1 MFVYFLILL
10 WVFICAILS
19 LDLRISKLQQKRI
32 ILLLI
37 SIPLILL
44 AGIRDGIGV
53 DFDTY
58 LQHYEE
64 VTNLFSFER
73 TFQSMEVGYEYLVSV
88 FKTFH
93 LPFFFVTLFIALI
106 TFELF
111 NHLSL
116 RYSTFPSLSLLM
128 FFSLTFWGQVMGQ
141 MRQPLAILSLY
152 FFLFLLKK
160 GKNCIL
166 LLFLITILV
175 GLLFHKSVIF
185 FLLPLLFLTRQLKV
199 HQYGVILVLS
209 IIVGHRLVS
218 LMPLIINYIPDFFT
232 FKDAAIAYL
241 TYKSEGVTFTLGMIE
256 RITMFLIVTYY
267 CAKYQILEKDKLML
281 IFYNMYFYGICLY
294 FLLIPFSDV
303 LASRG
308 TFVLTWSLFFL
319 FPNTLKYIS
328 KKQDFI
334 IVFIVIIL
342 WSLYLSTKVFFRDDN
357 IYIPY
362 KSIFS

>member
-175 GLLFHKSVIF
+175 GCFFINLLFSSF
-185 FLLPLLFLTRQLKV
+185 
-199 HQYGVILVLS
+199 
-209 IIVGHRLVS
+209 
-218 LMPLIINYIPDFFT
+218 
-232 FKDAAIAYL
+232 
-241 TYKSEGVTFTLGMIE
+241 
-256 RITMFLIVTYY
+256 
-267 CAKYQILEKDKLML
+267 
-281 IFYNMYFYGICLY
+281 CLY
-294 FLLIPFSDV
+294 YF
-303 LASRG
+303 
-308 TFVLTWSLFFL
+308 
-319 FPNTLKYIS
+319 
-328 KKQDFI
+328 
-334 IVFIVIIL
+334 
-342 WSLYLSTKVFFRDDN
+342 
-357 IYIPY
+357 
-362 KSIFS
+362 